1 VVLHISDKR
10 LASASGSRSGP
21 PAGLT
26 PACGRHGAA
35 WLADGASGSWY
46 VRAGAT
52 RTAPEGERNAKV
64 PKPLETTTRI
74 HASGEVAMA
83 FVFPVS
89 PTPTIPLSLLQ
100 RKDRVR
106 V

>member
-1 VVLHISDKR
+1 VS
-10 LASASGSRSGP
+10 
-21 PAGLT
+21 
-26 PACGRHGAA
+26 
-35 WLADGASGSWY
+35 
-46 VRAGAT
+46 
-52 RTAPEGERNAKV
+52 
-64 PKPLETTTRI
+64 KPLETTTRI

>member
-1 VVLHISDKR
+1 
-10 LASASGSRSGP
+10 
-21 PAGLT
+21 
-26 PACGRHGAA
+26 
-35 WLADGASGSWY
+35 
-46 VRAGAT
+46 
-52 RTAPEGERNAKV
+52 
-64 PKPLETTTRI
+64 
-74 HASGEVAMA
+74 MA